1 MENTLELDNITKRYG
16 KNKALDGVYYQFKK
30 GLYGIIGPNGAG
42 KSTLLDI
49 ITTAIMPTGG
59 EVRYNGVDIYRNKD
73 YRKYIAYVPQQ
84 QKMFEEFTGR
94 QYLGYFAALKGL
106 KGKKVKGIIDKVLED
121 VNLTEAADK
130 RIKSYSG
137 GMKQR
142 ILIAQAFMA
151 DFEILILDEPTVGLD
166 PEERFR
172 FKEIIKEYANDKIV
186 IMTTHILSDI
196 EKMTDKIIVMNKG
209 VLKEVE
215 ACDNNLEESMIKN
228 ISYS

>member
-1 MENTLELDNITKRYG
+1 MLKVENVTKKYG
-16 KNKALDGVYYQFKK
+16 KNKVLDGVNYQFKK

-142 ILIAQAFMA
+142 ILIAQAFMTE
-151 DFEILILDEPTVGLD
+151 FEILILDEPGASLD
-166 PEERFR
+166 IIA
-172 FKEIIKEYANDKIV
+172 KNDIIKYMKKYIAEGGTILIASHEEGELSVCNRKYLMQDGTLVETDPSLSITA
-186 IMTTHILSDI
+186 IM
-196 EKMTDKIIVMNKG
+196 ERMVK
-209 VLKEVE
+209 
-215 ACDNNLEESMIKN
+215 NNA
-228 ISYS
+228 